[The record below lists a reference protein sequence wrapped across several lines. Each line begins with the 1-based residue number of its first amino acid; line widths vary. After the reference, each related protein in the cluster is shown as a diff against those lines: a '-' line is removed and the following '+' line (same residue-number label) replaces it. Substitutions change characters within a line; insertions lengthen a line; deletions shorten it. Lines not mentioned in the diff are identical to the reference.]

1 MIANS
6 TSVFPIDAL
15 VFDAYGT
22 LFDVHSVAATVERL
36 FPGRGAGGSL
46 ALEAARIHLV
56 AESDAESDA
65 AARGF
70 RRRDGTRAG
79 LRRGGLGPG
88 PRRRGSPPFAGR
100 LSRPVRLRRRGADAG
115 ASGASPATDPFQRH
129 ARNARALGRRHW

>member
-1 MIANS
+1 MAEKS
-6 TSVFPIDAL
+6 AL
-15 VFDAYGT
+15 RCRDDRK
-22 LFDVHSVAATVERL
+22 LDVCISNRCAGFRRVWNAVRRAL
-36 FPGRGAGGSL
+36 GGGDGRAPFSWPRRWAGGAL

-70 RRRDGTRAG
+70 CRRDGTRAG

-100 LSRPVRLRRRGADAG
+100 LSRPFRLRRRGG
-115 ASGASPATDPFQRH
+115 T
-129 ARNARALGRRHW
+129 